1 RHASARQD
9 QIMGEG
15 GEGHGG
21 VRPQEQGE
29 GDSVVAVFTKASDAV
44 AGAVDI
50 QRALAQ
56 EVWPTTEPLRVRMAV
71 HTGEADLRDDRN
83 YGGEAI
89 IRAARMR
96 ALGHGGQVLVSSVT
110 ADVVADRLPPGAS
123 LVDLG
128 VHRLKGMGRPQRVF
142 QLDHPELA
150 GDFPPLRSLDMAR
163 ATVPVALTSLVGRA
177 DELAHG
183 RALLGGDRL
192 VTLVGP
198 GGC

>member
-1 RHASARQD
+1 MQRPQDRALVELPQGTVTFLLTDVEGSTRLWEQDRDAMRTASARHD
-9 QIMGEG
+9 QIMEEVV
-15 GEGHGG
+15 EGHSG

-110 ADVVADRLPPGAS
+110 ADVVADRLPVNVELAWYGS
-123 LVDLG
+123 LSPQSV
-128 VHRLKGMGRPQRVF
+128 GRWGF
-142 QLDHPELA
+142 GYPELL
-150 GDFPPLRSLDMAR
+150 LRAR
-163 ATVPVALTSLVGRA
+163 QADSKNRGSSGR
-177 DELAHG
+177 
-183 RALLGGDRL
+183 R
-192 VTLVGP
+192 
-198 GGC
+198 